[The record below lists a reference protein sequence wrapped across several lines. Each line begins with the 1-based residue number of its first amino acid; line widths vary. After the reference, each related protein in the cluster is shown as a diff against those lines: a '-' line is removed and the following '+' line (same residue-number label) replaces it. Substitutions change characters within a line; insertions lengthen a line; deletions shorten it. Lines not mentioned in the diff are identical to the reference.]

1 MIRTH
6 INAKSTYLVL
16 LIILTG
22 LVLFSTIPAAASTS
36 PTVDS
41 VGTNVSPQQTATIDI
56 TVTDSTGS
64 VATDSVAVDIGSSDI
79 PTDSVYETGD
89 PAANFDADN
98 SGTIDAGE
106 LNSAGTDFALGEL
119 SASGLNS
126 IGTDFA
132 LS

>member
-1 MIRTH
+1 MLHTQVHARSIY
-6 INAKSTYLVL
+6 AVL
-16 LIILTG
+16 LIGLTG
-22 LVLFSTIPAAASTS
+22 LFLASTIPAAASTS

-41 VGTNVSPQQTATIDI
+41 VGTNVSTQQTATIDI
-56 TVTDSTGS
+56 TVTDSTGA
-64 VATDSVAVDIGSSDI
+64 VATDSVAIDIGSSDI
-79 PTDSVYETGD
+79 PADSVYETGD

-119 SASGLNS
+119 SASELNS